1 MNRLQKKCL
10 IASLALHA
18 LLCVILLVGP
28 AFLSSNK
35 KGPDQATLEV
45 IPAKIVD
52 SLFSGGGNPNA
63 KTPPTAQR
71 VAQPLPPVQ
80 PTLRQTATPEP
91 KPKPPEIKEQVIE
104 ERRPVVEKTKPVAET
119 VEKTAHKPEIKV
131 STEIVNR
138 GADKETEEKAR
149 AEAKAKAQAEARARA
164 RTEADARRRTAEKIE
179 ARLNG
184 AFESISKN
192 MSSGTTIE
200 PLGPGGEAYAD
211 YGQVVKSLYDQA
223 WIDPGEVSD
232 DAATVK
238 VKVVIARDGEIVSDS
253 MVKRSGI
260 PALDK
265 SVQNALDR
273 VRARGLPPFPTG
285 AKESQRTY
293 IINFNLKAK
302 RLVG

>member
-1 MNRLQKKCL
+1 MNRVQKKCL

-28 AFLSSNK
+28 AFLSSNQK
-35 KGPDQATLEV
+35 ASDQPTLQV
-45 IPAKIVD
+45 IPSKIVD

-63 KTPPTAQR
+63 KPPAAQR
-71 VAQPLPPVQ
+71 VAEPPPPAQ
-80 PTLRQTATPEP
+80 QTDTPPTPTPPKIRQEQ
-91 KPKPPEIKEQVIE
+91 KPPEIIKQEA
-104 ERRPVVEKTKPVAET
+104 VEKPAPQKPG
-119 VEKTAHKPEIKV
+119 IKV
-131 STEIVNR
+131 STTVVKRTEQ
-138 GADKETEEKAR
+138 DKEEKAQ
-149 AEAKAKAQAEARARA
+149 AEADAKAKAQAEAKARA
-164 RTEADARRRTAEKIE
+164 KAEADTRRRATQQLES
-179 ARLNG
+179 RLNS
-184 AFESISKN
+184 AFESLSQN
-192 MSSGTTIE
+192 LSSGTTVE

-211 YGQVVKSLYDQA
+211 YGQVVKSYYDQA
-223 WIDPGEVSD
+223 WIDPEDVSE

-238 VKVVIARDGEIVSDS
+238 VKVVVRRDGTVIADPITH
-253 MVKRSGI
+253 RSGV

-273 VRARGLPPFPTG
+273 VRLRRLPPFPEG